1 MRSVRQTVER
11 RFESYSGSRFF
22 GDESRVCCGCGAGS
36 PSRPSLFTSLLVFTD
51 VGIWGYAFPRRRSP
65 ITESTREVLFLFDWC
80 FCAWLPPS
88 LYLRDPRASLGDC
101 EDRSRSRPLRRKWS
115 GASPR
120 PPSGGSPLAGTTP
133 LLVFTDV
140 GIWGYACYDCC
151 MLSSPA
157 FVCMHAAL

>member
-1 MRSVRQTVER
+1 MVYVK
-11 RFESYSGSRFF
+11 
-22 GDESRVCCGCGAGS
+22 
-36 PSRPSLFTSLLVFTD
+36 LLKPY
-51 VGIWGYAFPRRRSP
+51 ISFPRRRSP

-101 EDRSRSRPLRRKWS
+101 EDRSRSRPLRTKWS

-133 LLVFTDV
+133 PTSLL
-140 GIWGYACYDCC
+140 WGYACYYCC
-151 MLSSPA
+151 MPSSPVLLHIYCTC
-157 FVCMHAAL
+157 FPTFWYCHPYILQHLMEMFLLPLDIGLVMQHL